1 MLIKNYNQFLLEKM
15 GVPEGIVDSAK
26 KLYNLILSE
35 FEENYDEELYPG
47 RNNIRKLSIDLD
59 LEIKISEMTFNNINF
74 EVTIIFNDK
83 FSDVE
88 AMSWGVLVPPT
99 SRDDHKLHYDVS
111 NVNSINLSTNLLSKE
126 GNTFEDVAKYLKRD
140 KNKTIGIISHELKHV
155 YDKYKIKKELLSDI
169 VDYAT
174 WSRTRTGFSPIDDF
188 IYYIYVISKSES
200 LVRPSEIAGQLES
213 SEITK
218 SEFKE
223 FLESTAI
230 YRDISKI
237 KKFTFSGLKSDLLK
251 DISKIR
257 ESFDD
262 IPEDET
268 DEDVI
273 DTVLQITYESMVKSS
288 VDIMSDIL
296 GISDPIKRLIGI
308 IKQEDIDFA
317 NNYFEKLIFKN
328 KEEFFVFWEKKI
340 KFEADK
346 VLKKISKLFDMCKDD
361 SPNQLMDK
369 INQRVNGDCIV
380 NPELYDKFVL
390 KTNEKKYKFKK

>member
-1 MLIKNYNQFLLEKM
+1 MIKKYSEFIIEKM
-15 GVPEGIVDSAK
+15 GVPSGIVNSATN
-26 KLYNLILSE
+26 LYNLILSE

-47 RNNIRKLSIDLD
+47 KNNIRKLSIDLD

-74 EVTIIFNDK
+74 EVIIIFNDK

-99 SRDDHKLHYDVS
+99 SRNDYKLHYDVS
-111 NVNSINLSTNLLSKE
+111 NVNSINLSANLLSKE

-200 LVRPSEIAGQLES
+200 LVRPSEIAGHLES

-257 ESFDD
+257 ESFND

-328 KEEFFVFWEKKI
+328 KEEFFLFWEKKI

-346 VLKKISKLFDMCKDD
+346 VLRKISKLFDMCKDD
-361 SPNQLMDK
+361 NPNQLMDK
-369 INQRVNGDCIV
+369 INQRVNGNCIV
-380 NPELYDKFVL
+380 NAELYDKYVL
-390 KTNEKKYKFKK
+390 KSDKNKVEYPKK

>member
-1 MLIKNYNQFLLEKM
+1 
-15 GVPEGIVDSAK
+15 
-26 KLYNLILSE
+26 
-35 FEENYDEELYPG
+35 
-47 RNNIRKLSIDLD
+47 
-59 LEIKISEMTFNNINF
+59 
-74 EVTIIFNDK
+74 
-83 FSDVE
+83 
-88 AMSWGVLVPPT
+88 
-99 SRDDHKLHYDVS
+99 
-111 NVNSINLSTNLLSKE
+111 
-126 GNTFEDVAKYLKRD
+126 
-140 KNKTIGIISHELKHV
+140 
-155 YDKYKIKKELLSDI
+155 
-169 VDYAT
+169 
-174 WSRTRTGFSPIDDF
+174 
-188 IYYIYVISKSES
+188 

>member
-99 SRDDHKLHYDVS
+99 SRDDHKLYYDVS